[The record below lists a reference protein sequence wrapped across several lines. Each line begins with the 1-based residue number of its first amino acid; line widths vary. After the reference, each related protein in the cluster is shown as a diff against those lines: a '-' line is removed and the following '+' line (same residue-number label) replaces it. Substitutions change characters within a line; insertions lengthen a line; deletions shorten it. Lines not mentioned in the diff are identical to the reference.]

1 MEAITII
8 KDLTHNKQFAQI
20 EIESVEKLE
29 EQWDDFLDVI
39 IAEMRKDDEKIS
51 WDSFVNELKSEGKL

>member
-51 WDSFVNELKSEGKL
+51 WKDYMKELKTEGKI